1 MPPVRYFVA
10 GFLAG
15 TLIIALTEMEELWEN
30 LTMFKE
36 QQPEGNS
43 NQGSQQGSFFDEG
56 SERNIRTQLPIL
68 DVADLEDAPCFII
81 AFYEALGWKPDSQ
94 ELVRSST

>member
-43 NQGSQQGSFFDEG
+43 N
-56 SERNIRTQLPIL
+56 
-68 DVADLEDAPCFII
+68 
-81 AFYEALGWKPDSQ
+81 
-94 ELVRSST
+94 

>member
-1 MPPVRYFVA
+1 MTPHRHLHFPKSARPPPKSVIRLLEGGAQYRPAGIIHPWCRNGNTTPPTLEGKEVMPPVRWIFA

-30 LTMFKE
+30 LTVFKK

-43 NQGSQQGSFFDEG
+43 N
-56 SERNIRTQLPIL
+56 
-68 DVADLEDAPCFII
+68 
-81 AFYEALGWKPDSQ
+81 
-94 ELVRSST
+94 